1 MTDYSDLTDYKVNV
15 LVAEKLGYKT
25 ETHEKSVFVSARHT
39 GDNVQNVVGIY
50 DPCNNPGDAWP
61 VIVGSEI
68 SLACNEKEV
77 GKYTALGGY
86 NNGFSSEYYHNNANP
101 LRAAMICFLIMQDEK

>member
-61 VIVGSEI
+61 VIFDNLIGLTP
-68 SLACNEKEV
+68 SLSGDIWEADKHYSYRD
-77 GKYTALGGY
+77 K
-86 NNGFSSEYYHNNANP
+86 NP
-101 LRAAMICFLIMQDEK
+101 LRAAMIVFLMIKDEE